1 QSLEMSNLRL
11 EARRSVLHD
20 RQGVS
25 DCMEAVREFGRL
37 FERGYNPASKDWR
50 HTQRQ
55 EAFVRDSFVSPT
67 LHFRGKGGAAFLLE
81 IWAMLTTSFGSVYHV
96 VQDVEMVSV
105 DDASDRIQLRAAT
118 LSASSPS
125 GRPHGEA
132 CGEDDEA
139 GRAHFLDFDATTH
152 RVTRLEFE
160 ANVAAALVAQLRS
173 IEDAVEALRGELETE
188 NTLAFLQHL
197 TLDES

>member
-1 QSLEMSNLRL
+1 MEARRAKRRARSMLSQRKYRANQKASNSQLEADVQSLEMSNLRL

-67 LHFRGKGGAAFLLE
+67 LHFRGKVLRRC
-81 IWAMLTTSFGSVYHV
+81 ITCD
-96 VQDVEMVSV
+96 DVIS
-105 DDASDRIQLRAAT
+105 
-118 LSASSPS
+118 
-125 GRPHGEA
+125 
-132 CGEDDEA
+132 
-139 GRAHFLDFDATTH
+139 
-152 RVTRLEFE
+152 
-160 ANVAAALVAQLRS
+160 
-173 IEDAVEALRGELETE
+173 
-188 NTLAFLQHL
+188 
-197 TLDES
+197 